1 MEKEEKIVVVL
12 LVMAVASLTV
22 AYVTFLPADDTRS
35 AQQLTT
41 LSAIGDE
48 VFFEGTVTGK
58 HLTSTGNHLLLDIDY
73 DSQVIKVFI
82 PDNAGS
88 DDVNKAV
95 SENDRVRIIG
105 IVDEYKGDR
114 EVVVNNKNDVTVL

>member
-12 LVMAVASLTV
+12 LVMAVASLAV
-22 AYVTFLPADDTRS
+22 AYITFLPAGDTNS
-35 AQQLTT
+35 ARQLTT
-41 LSAIGDE
+41 MSAIGDE
-48 VFFEGTVTGK
+48 VFFEGTVIEK
-58 HLTSTGNHLLLDIDY
+58 RLTSTGNHLLLDIDY
-73 DSQVIKVFI
+73 DAQVITVFI
-82 PDNAGS
+82 PDSAGS

-95 SENDRVRIIG
+95 SENDRVRITG